1 MSDKFIYV
9 SGDSFLAG
17 DELADDTLMCWQQQ
31 WGNYLRR
38 SDIQNASPAER
49 KHALHKFYSKFLH
62 VMNTEIQ
69 GFSEQRLQQF
79 KQIKLERTFWNIL
92 CKKNNWGY
100 HVDALG
106 ASSQEATLHRA
117 VLSFV
122 DLEKQNKK
130 VDLAIIGI
138 SPYGR
143 ATFFVNQNQKEYKNR
158 KDNVFYSTAITA
170 NIGYATSVQYSD
182 TAGADNFSRKDSY
195 GEAVASFL
203 KVEYEKG
210 NVIRYLN
217 TLILTKI
224 FFKEKTGKY
233 PIFIDPGNCLSI
245 LYKFIDDTYYN
256 DMLKEFLKDIVIITM
271 SVTDYACPGGHHSPG
286 CHEKT
291 AIDSES
297 TILTHL

>member
-17 DELADDTLMCWQQQ
+17 EELADDTLMCWQQQ
-31 WGNYLRR
+31 WGTYLRR
-38 SDIQNASPAER
+38 SDISKASPAEK
-49 KHALHKFYSKFLH
+49 KHALHKFYSKFLN
-62 VMNTEIQ
+62 VMMAEIQ
-69 GFSEQRLQQF
+69 GFSEQRLQQY

-117 VLSFV
+117 LLSFI

-130 VDLAIIGI
+130 IDLAIIGL
-138 SPYGR
+138 SPYSR
-143 ATFFVNQNQKEYKNR
+143 VTFFVNQNQSEYKNR
-158 KDNVFYSTAITA
+158 KDNVYFSASIA
-170 NIGYATSVQYSD
+170 NNIGYAKSLQYGFVFQPNHQND
-182 TAGADNFSRKDSY
+182 
-195 GEAVASFL
+195 EAVAVESLL
-203 KVEYEKG
+203 KIEHEKG
-210 NVIRYLN
+210 NAIRYLN
-217 TLILTKI
+217 TLILTKV

-233 PIFIDPGNCLSI
+233 PIFIDPGHCMEI

-256 DMLKEFLKDIVIITM
+256 DMLKEFLKDTVILRM
-271 SVTDYACPGGHHSPG
+271 SVTDYICPGGHHAPS

-291 AIDSES
+291 AIDFES